1 MVVRN
6 EWEQRLTE
14 ALNNLALV
22 MANQEGD
29 GGAVVYHGLDRFQR
43 NNPPTF
49 KGGYDPK
56 GAEAWLREIEKIFRV
71 TECQDQQKVLFATHM
86 LADEVKYWWENTHS
100 RLEGAGGSI
109 VLWGML
115 RQTFLEKYFPED
127 VKNKKEMEFLEL
139 K

>member
-49 KGGYDPK
+49 KGG
-56 GAEAWLREIEKIFRV
+56 
-71 TECQDQQKVLFATHM
+71 
-86 LADEVKYWWENTHS
+86 
-100 RLEGAGGSI
+100 
-109 VLWGML
+109 
-115 RQTFLEKYFPED
+115 
-127 VKNKKEMEFLEL
+127 
-139 K
+139 